1 MEAPQDKAIA
11 AGLREGRREAWHA
24 LYDAYAERIW
34 RSVARWMS
42 GHEADTADVVQET
55 FLAAARSAH
64 GYDPE
69 RGSLWSW
76 LSGIARNH
84 VALFFR
90 RQSRQDPLLH
100 RANRHVVQIGRWLD
114 GQDAL
119 PEGELV
125 SAELRVLVRRTL
137 ARLSRDHEWLLSAK
151 YMDGASVEQIAA
163 DRACSTTAVR
173 SKLARA
179 RKAFRRALATTAP
192 DLIDSREERHE
203 S

>member
-1 MEAPQDKAIA
+1 MEEHHEKAIA
-11 AGLREGRREAWHA
+11 AGLREGRRDAWHA
-24 LYDAYAERIW
+24 LYDAYAERVW

-42 GHEADTADVVQET
+42 GHEADVADIVQET

-64 GYDPE
+64 TYDPA

-76 LSGIARNH
+76 LGGIARNH

-90 RQSRQDPLLH
+90 RRCRQDPLLH
-100 RANRHVVQIGRWLD
+100 RTNHRAVQIRRWVD

-119 PEGELV
+119 PEGALV
-125 SAELRVLVRRTL
+125 SAELCLLVRQTL
-137 ARLSRDHEWLLSAK
+137 TQLSRDHELLLSAK
-151 YMDGASVEQIAA
+151 YMDGVSVEQIAA
-163 DRACSTTAVR
+163 ARACSTTAVR

-192 DLIDSREERHE
+192 DLIDPRGGGTP
-203 S
+203 